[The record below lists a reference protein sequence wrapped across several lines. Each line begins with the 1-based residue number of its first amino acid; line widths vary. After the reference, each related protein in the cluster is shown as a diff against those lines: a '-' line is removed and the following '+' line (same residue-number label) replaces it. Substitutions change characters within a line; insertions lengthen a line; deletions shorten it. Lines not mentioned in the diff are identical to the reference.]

1 MKLLIIKWL
10 ALYPLSL
17 LVSVVFRLLAPL
29 VAIPV
34 VRELRADTMKRFN
47 EQKLSWPRDYLLP
60 CFKWFATHDNAADEW
75 WYGMYGDG
83 FWLKLVREW
92 TQEDYDGSWFIRYF
106 CRVAWLW
113 RNSGYGFSQSVLGID
128 ASNTMVNDRPWHGF
142 EQIRWYRLSDL
153 KVLVAFQLK
162 GKLWLTTTRYLDINI
177 GWKAHKS
184 FTRLMYA
191 GRIFALRKVKNE

>member
-1 MKLLIIKWL
+1 MKTLIFKWFS
-10 ALYPLSL
+10 LYPLSL

-34 VRELRADTMKRFN
+34 RHADRTDVVKRHNKKVITLKRE
-47 EQKLSWPRDYLLP
+47 YLLP
-60 CFKWFATHDNAADEW
+60 RFSWFATFDNAADEW
-75 WYGMYGDG
+75 WYGMYNTK
-83 FWLKLVREW
+83 FWLKSVREW
-92 TQEDYDGSWFIRYF
+92 SQTDYNNSWLIRYF

-142 EQIRWYRLSDL
+142 EQTRWYRKDNPSLL
-153 KVLVAFQLK
+153 IAWQLK
-162 GKLWLTTTRYLDINI
+162 GKLWLTSKWYLDINI
-177 GWKAHKS
+177 GWKSHKG

-191 GRIFALRKVKNE
+191 GRIFALRKV